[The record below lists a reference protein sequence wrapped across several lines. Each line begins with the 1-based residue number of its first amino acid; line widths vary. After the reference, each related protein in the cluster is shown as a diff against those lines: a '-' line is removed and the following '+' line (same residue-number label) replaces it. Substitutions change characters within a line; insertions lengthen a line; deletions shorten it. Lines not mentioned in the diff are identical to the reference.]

1 MRAMV
6 LSAPGTPLQMQK
18 RRDTGPGYG
27 EIRVKVSACNTME
40 FRNAACFSAGEI
52 DELAEASHN
61 VRRLKGQIAQD
72 SNAAIPEI
80 RT

>member
-1 MRAMV
+1 
-6 LSAPGTPLQMQK
+6 
-18 RRDTGPGYG
+18 
-27 EIRVKVSACNTME
+27 ME

-72 SNAAIPEI
+72 SNAAILEI

>member
-1 MRAMV
+1 MV

-18 RRDTGPGYG
+18 RRDPGPGYG
-27 EIRVKVSACNTME
+27 EIRVKISACNTMA
-40 FRNAACFSAGEI
+40 FRNAGEI
-52 DELAEASHN
+52 DDLAEASHN

-72 SNAAIPEI
+72 SNAAISEI